1 MKEGKQMKTYIKP
14 STQIEF
20 NSFMLMQDN
29 LGFGSGL
36 GDKEF
41 SNKTEFDEASELEID
56 MKQNLWDD

>member
-1 MKEGKQMKTYIKP
+1 MKTYIKP

-20 NSFMLMQDN
+20 NSFMLMQPN
-29 LGFGSGL
+29 VELGSGP
-36 GDKEF
+36 GEGEY